1 MTFPLNGG
9 TDYTHR
15 SFADDTKLGEE
26 VDRPDSCAAIQKDPD
41 RLEKWSDGNLMK
53 QKKVLHL
60 QRGCSRWSPE
70 VLASLKNFL
79 ILWFI

>member
-1 MTFPLNGG
+1 MIFPVNGG
-9 TDYTHR
+9 TEYIHR

-26 VDRPDSCAAIQKDPD
+26 VDRPDGCAAIQRNPD
-41 RLEKWSDGNLMK
+41 RLEKWPDGNLMK

-60 QRGCSRWSPE
+60 QKGWTRRSPE
-70 VLASLKNFL
+70 VLSSLKNFL